1 MTPSQ
6 VHDERRRFVAL
17 ISAGSAIVTALA
29 TQFLAARVA
38 SRSAVRAEQRET
50 RQWQRTQESRQEELR
65 RSDARE
71 ALEWERSETL
81 RIQALQDAR
90 LRELWGHVLA
100 ARWQVLDM
108 LDRLPVTGRPRPV
121 AGPVSSERLPEH
133 AAGQA
138 YCVALI
144 GLATVRPSA
153 KAFYVATSDVQ
164 RAMRSVDESAIH
176 EAVGEWSDSCKAL
189 EICVASLADDLVL
202 PESA

>member
-1 MTPSQ
+1 MND
-6 VHDERRRFVAL
+6 VVFVAL

-29 TQFLAARVA
+29 TQFLAARAA
-38 SRSAVRAEQRET
+38 SRSANRVEQREA
-50 RQWQRTQESRQEELR
+50 RQWQRTEESRQEELR

-71 ALEWERSETL
+71 ALEWERSEAL
-81 RIQALQDAR
+81 RNQALQDAR

-108 LDRLPVTGRPRPV
+108 LAQLPVTNRPSP
-121 AGPVSSERLPEH
+121 AAAPASSERLPEH

-144 GLATVRPSA
+144 GLAAVRPSA
-153 KAFYVATSDVQ
+153 KAFYVATSNVQ
-164 RAMRSVDESAIH
+164 RAMLSVDESAIH
-176 EAVGEWSDSCKAL
+176 EAVGEWSDSYKAL

-202 PESA
+202 PESV